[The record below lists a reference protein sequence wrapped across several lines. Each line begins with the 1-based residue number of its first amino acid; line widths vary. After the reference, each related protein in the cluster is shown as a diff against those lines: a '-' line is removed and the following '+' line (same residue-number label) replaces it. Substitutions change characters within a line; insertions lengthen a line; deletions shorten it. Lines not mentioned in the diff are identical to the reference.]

1 MKKGL
6 ATTPIAILAALMLGC
21 SISPPAHGGTL
32 VTLPTS
38 DNWYGSYVNVQ
49 NYVISYLSNL
59 SPQAHLITDL
69 TGLNQFTWSVA
80 VTSVQGAFPSMIIGT
95 YHSSRDSE
103 AAAVRSGCFPPRAVP
118 VEGLQGDQILYVS
131 GNEYVVDYSQ
141 PAVRTYLVDNVVSD
155 VLKTH
160 LPVAL
165 IDNVSS
171 DEMGFPIPWST
182 TMSVIHDIVTR
193 FHAQGVRVIINAAW
207 APGLTNQQNVDALI
221 NSGVDGVS
229 LEMAFLDPE
238 VRQSIT
244 AIQTALSQYRQMLD
258 TGLTVIFIAL
268 PGTDPSDTS
277 DVEDHLQAAFGLMIR
292 NPGDKLFIA
301 QSYWQ
306 PIRDWTGWPARLGAP
321 KGNAVIAT
329 NTQGEIVM
337 SRQFAN
343 GSVSLNT
350 TTRAVTAP

>member
-1 MKKGL
+1 MKNSPT
-6 ATTPIAILAALMLGC
+6 TTPVAILAALMLGC
-21 SISPPAHGGTL
+21 NISPPAHGGTL

-69 TGLNQFTWSVA
+69 TGLNQSTWSVA

-95 YHSSRDSE
+95 YHSSRDAE
-103 AAAVRSGCFPPRAVP
+103 AAAVRSGQFPPRAVP
-118 VEGLQGDQILYVS
+118 VEGLQGSQILYVS

-160 LPVAL
+160 LPVAFL
-165 IDNVSS
+165 DNVSS

-182 TMSVIHDIVTR
+182 TMSVIQDIVTQL
-193 FHAQGVRVIINAAW
+193 HAQGVRVIINAAW
-207 APGLTNQQNVDALI
+207 APGLTSQQNVDGLI

-229 LEMAFLDPE
+229 LEMAFLDPQ

-244 AIQTALSQYRQMLD
+244 AIQTAIGQYRQMLYS
-258 TGLTVIFIAL
+258 GLTVIFIAI

-277 DVEDHLQAAFGLMIR
+277 DVESHLQAAFGLVIR

-306 PIRDWTGWPARLGAP
+306 PKLDWTGWPARLGAP

-329 NTQGEIVM
+329 NAQGEIVM

-343 GSVSLNT
+343 GSLSLNT
-350 TTRAVTAP
+350 TTRAVIAR